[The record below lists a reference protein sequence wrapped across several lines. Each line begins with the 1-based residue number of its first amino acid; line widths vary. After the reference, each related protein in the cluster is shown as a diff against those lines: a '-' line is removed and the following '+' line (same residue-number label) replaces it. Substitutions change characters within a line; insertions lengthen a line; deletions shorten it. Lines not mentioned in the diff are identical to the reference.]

1 MTARE
6 YDNIV
11 LIGMPGV
18 GKSTAGVIAAKQLG
32 MRFEDADIL
41 IQHREKKLLS
51 QIIDEKGIDGF
62 LSIENDVLKGI
73 KDKGLLIAT
82 GGSAVYSSEAM
93 EYLKKNS
100 LMIYLHL
107 DVKDLSMRLLDLKH
121 RGVVLRDGQTLNDI
135 YDERVPLYRKYADV
149 EIDETGLDIEETVA
163 LICERASMYNY
174 SQNTD
179 LTNS

>member
-1 MTARE
+1 MKVKE

-62 LSIENDVLKGI
+62 LGIENDVLKGI
-73 KDKGLLIAT
+73 DDKGLLIAT

-93 EYLKKNS
+93 EYLQRNS
-100 LMIYLHL
+100 LIIYLHL
-107 DVKDLSMRLLDLKH
+107 DLKDLAMRLSDLKH
-121 RGVVLRDGQTLNDI
+121 RGVVLRDGQMLGDI
-135 YDERVPLYRKYADV
+135 YDERVPLYRKYADI
-149 EIDETGLDIEETVA
+149 EIDETGLNIEETVT
-163 LICERASMYNY
+163 LICERVSIYNY

>member
-73 KDKGLLIAT
+73 NDKGLLIAT
-82 GGSAVYSSEAM
+82 GGSAVYSCEAM

-107 DVKDLSMRLLDLKH
+107 DLKDLSMRLSDLKH
-121 RGVVLRDGQTLNDI
+121 RGVVLRDGQTLDDI

-149 EIDETGLDIEETVA
+149 EIDETGLDIEETVT
-163 LICERASMYNY
+163 LICERVSMYNY

>member
-6 YDNIV
+6 SDNIV

-73 KDKGLLIAT
+73 NDKGLLIAT

-93 EYLKKNS
+93 EYLQKNS
-100 LMIYLHL
+100 LIIYLHL
-107 DVKDLSMRLLDLKH
+107 DLSDLSLRLSDLKH

-163 LICERASMYNY
+163 LICERASTYNY

>member
-62 LSIENDVLKGI
+62 LSIENDVLKSI
-73 KDKGLLIAT
+73 NDKGLLIAT
-82 GGSAVYSSEAM
+82 GGSAVYSCEAM

-107 DVKDLSMRLLDLKH
+107 DLKDLSMRLSDLKH

-149 EIDETGLDIEETVA
+149 EIDETGLDIEETVT
-163 LICERASMYNY
+163 LICERASMHNY

>member
-1 MTARE
+1 MMAKE

-18 GKSTAGVIAAKQLG
+18 GKSTAGVIVAKQLG

-62 LSIENDVLKGI
+62 LGIENEVLKGI
-73 KDKGLLIAT
+73 NDKGLLIAT

-93 EYLKKNS
+93 DYLHRNS
-100 LMIYLHL
+100 LIIYLHL
-107 DVKDLSMRLLDLKH
+107 DLKDLSTRLSDLKH
-121 RGVVLRDGQTLNDI
+121 RGVVLRDGQNLNDI
-135 YDERVPLYRKYADV
+135 YDERVPLYRKYADE

>member
-82 GGSAVYSSEAM
+82 GGSAVYSCEAM
-93 EYLKKNS
+93 EYLKKNC

-107 DVKDLSMRLLDLKH
+107 DLKDLSMRLSDLKH

>member
-1 MTARE
+1 MTAKE

-32 MRFEDADIL
+32 MRFEDSDIL
-41 IQHREKKLLS
+41 IQHREKKFLS
-51 QIIDEKGIDGF
+51 KLIDENGIDGF
-62 LSIENDVLKGI
+62 LSIENDVLKSI

-93 EYLKKNS
+93 EYLHGNA
-100 LMIYLHL
+100 LIIYLHL
-107 DVKDLSMRLLDLKH
+107 DLKDLSMRLSDLKH

-135 YDERVPLYRKYADV
+135 YDERVPLYRKYADE

>member
-1 MTARE
+1 MSVRQYE
-6 YDNIV
+6 NIV

-32 MRFEDADIL
+32 LRFEDSDIL

-51 QIIDEKGIDGF
+51 RIIEENGIDGF

-73 KDKGLLIAT
+73 NDKGLLIAT

-93 EYLKKNS
+93 EKLRKNC
-100 LMIYLHL
+100 LIIYLHL
-107 DVKDLSMRLLDLKH
+107 DLKDLSLRLSDLKH
-121 RGVVLRDGQTLNDI
+121 RGVVLRNGQTLNDI
-135 YDERVPLYRKYADV
+135 YDERVPLYRKYADI
-149 EIDETGLDIEETVA
+149 EINETGLDIEETVA
-163 LICERASMYNY
+163 LICERVSIYNY

>member
-82 GGSAVYSSEAM
+82 GGSAVYSCEAM

-107 DVKDLSMRLLDLKH
+107 DMKDLSMRLSDLKH

-135 YDERVPLYRKYADV
+135 YVERVPLYRKYADV
-149 EIDETGLDIEETVA
+149 EIDETGLDIEETVT
-163 LICERASMYNY
+163 LICERACMYNY

>member
-82 GGSAVYSSEAM
+82 GGSAVYSCEAM
-93 EYLKKNS
+93 EYLKKNC

-107 DVKDLSMRLLDLKH
+107 DLKDLSMRLSDLKH

-149 EIDETGLDIEETVA
+149 EIEETGLDIEETVA

>member
-1 MTARE
+1 MSVRQ

-32 MRFEDADIL
+32 LRFEDSDIL

-51 QIIDEKGIDGF
+51 RIIEENGIDGF

-73 KDKGLLIAT
+73 NDKGLLIAT

-93 EYLKKNS
+93 EKLRENC
-100 LMIYLHL
+100 LIIYLHL
-107 DVKDLSMRLLDLKH
+107 DLKDLSLRLSDLKH
-121 RGVVLRDGQTLNDI
+121 RGVVLRNGQTLNDI
-135 YDERVPLYRKYADV
+135 YDERVPLYRKYADI
-149 EIDETGLDIEETVA
+149 EINETGLDIEETVA
-163 LICERASMYNY
+163 LICERVSISNY

>member
-73 KDKGLLIAT
+73 NDKGLLIAT
-82 GGSAVYSSEAM
+82 GGSAVYSCEAM
-93 EYLKKNS
+93 EYLKKNC

-107 DVKDLSMRLLDLKH
+107 DLKDLSMRLSDLKH

-149 EIDETGLDIEETVA
+149 EIEETGLDIEETVA

>member
-93 EYLKKNS
+93 EYLKKNC

>member
-73 KDKGLLIAT
+73 KDKGVLIAT
-82 GGSAVYSSEAM
+82 GGSAVYSCEAM
-93 EYLKKNS
+93 EYLKKNC

-107 DVKDLSMRLLDLKH
+107 DLKDLSMRLSDLKH

>member
-1 MTARE
+1 MRE

-51 QIIDEKGIDGF
+51 RIIEEKGIDGF
-62 LSIENDVLKGI
+62 LSIENDVLRSI
-73 KDKGLLIAT
+73 DDKGLLIAT
-82 GGSAVYSSEAM
+82 GGSAVYSTEAM
-93 EYLKKNS
+93 EYLHRNA
-100 LMIYLHL
+100 LIIYLHL
-107 DVKDLSMRLLDLKH
+107 DLNDLSMRLSDLKQ
-121 RGVVLRDGQTLNDI
+121 RGVVLRPGQTLNDI
-135 YDERVPLYRKYADV
+135 YEERVPLYRKNSDI
-149 EIDETGLDIEETVA
+149 EIDETGLDIEQTVA
-163 LICERASMYNY
+163 LICERASIYNY

>member
-41 IQHREKKLLS
+41 IQHKEKKLLS
-51 QIIDEKGIDGF
+51 QIIYEKGIDGF

-82 GGSAVYSSEAM
+82 GGSAVYSCKAM

-107 DVKDLSMRLLDLKH
+107 DLKDLTMRLSDLKH

>member
-73 KDKGLLIAT
+73 NDKGLLIAT
-82 GGSAVYSSEAM
+82 GGSAVYSCEAM

-107 DVKDLSMRLLDLKH
+107 DLKDLSMRLSDLKH

>member
-1 MTARE
+1 MRAKE

-62 LSIENDVLKGI
+62 LSIEN
-73 KDKGLLIAT
+73 
-82 GGSAVYSSEAM
+82 S
-93 EYLKKNS
+93 
-100 LMIYLHL
+100 
-107 DVKDLSMRLLDLKH
+107 
-121 RGVVLRDGQTLNDI
+121 
-135 YDERVPLYRKYADV
+135 
-149 EIDETGLDIEETVA
+149 
-163 LICERASMYNY
+163 
-174 SQNTD
+174 
-179 LTNS
+179 

>member
-1 MTARE
+1 MKVKE

-62 LSIENDVLKGI
+62 LGIENDVLKGI
-73 KDKGLLIAT
+73 DDKGLLIAT

-93 EYLKKNS
+93 EYLQRNS
-100 LMIYLHL
+100 LIIYLHL
-107 DVKDLSMRLLDLKH
+107 DLKDLAMRLSDLKH
-121 RGVVLRDGQTLNDI
+121 RGVVLRDGQTLGDI
-135 YDERVPLYRKYADV
+135 YDERFPLYRKYAD
-149 EIDETGLDIEETVA
+149 I
-163 LICERASMYNY
+163 
-174 SQNTD
+174 
-179 LTNS
+179 

>member
-62 LSIENDVLKGI
+62 LSIENDVLKSI

-82 GGSAVYSSEAM
+82 GGSAVYSCEAM

-107 DVKDLSMRLLDLKH
+107 NLKDLSMRLSDLRH

-135 YDERVPLYRKYADV
+135 YVERVPLYRKYADV
-149 EIDETGLDIEETVA
+149 EIDETGLDIEETVT
-163 LICERASMYNY
+163 LICERVSTHNY

>member
-1 MTARE
+1 MRAKE

-73 KDKGLLIAT
+73 NDKGLLIAT

-93 EYLKKNS
+93 EKLRENS
-100 LMIYLHL
+100 LIIYLHL
-107 DVKDLSMRLLDLKH
+107 DLNDLSMRLSDLKH

-149 EIDETGLDIEETVA
+149 EIDETGLDIEETVT
-163 LICERASMYNY
+163 LICERASIYNY

>member
-1 MTARE
+1 MRE

-32 MRFEDADIL
+32 MRFEDSDIL

-51 QIIDEKGIDGF
+51 QLIDEKGIDGF
-62 LSIENDVLKGI
+62 LGIENDVLKGI
-73 KDKGLLIAT
+73 NDKGLLIAT
-82 GGSAVYSSEAM
+82 GGSAVYSSDAM
-93 EYLKKNS
+93 EYLHQRS
-100 LMIYLHL
+100 LIIYLHL
-107 DVKDLSMRLLDLKH
+107 DLNDLSMRLSDLKH
-121 RGVVLRDGQTLNDI
+121 RGVVLRPGQTLNDI
-135 YDERVPLYRKYADV
+135 YEERVPLYRKYSDI
-149 EIDETGLDIEETVA
+149 EIDETGLDIEQTVA
-163 LICERASMYNY
+163 LICERVSIYNY

>member
-1 MTARE
+1 MRAKE

-62 LSIENDVLKGI
+62 LNIENDVLKGI
-73 KDKGLLIAT
+73 NDKGLLIAT
-82 GGSAVYSSEAM
+82 GGSAVYSYEAM
-93 EYLKKNS
+93 DKLRKNS
-100 LMIYLHL
+100 LIIYLHL
-107 DVKDLSMRLLDLKH
+107 DLNDLSMRLSDLKH

-135 YDERVPLYRKYADV
+135 YD
-149 EIDETGLDIEETVA
+149 
-163 LICERASMYNY
+163 
-174 SQNTD
+174 
-179 LTNS
+179 

>member
-73 KDKGLLIAT
+73 NDKGLLIAT

-107 DVKDLSMRLLDLKH
+107 DLKDLSMRLSDLKH